1 MTRPPYL
8 KEGDQI
14 GFVSAANK
22 ISIDVIKSAVNT
34 MQSWGLE
41 PVFGQHIFAQENQ
54 FAGNDK
60 QRAVDIQDFM
70 DNPHIKAIISTRGG
84 YGSVRIIDKLN
95 FEKFK
100 RFPKWII
107 GYSDITVFL
116 SHCNSQLK
124 MESLHAT
131 MPLDFPAD
139 GSSNNTTESLRKA
152 LFGELKSYDFKPT
165 KVIRQNQVQG
175 ELIGGNLSILY
186 SLIGS
191 KSEMNFD
198 NKILFIEDVGE
209 YLYHIDRMMINLK
222 RAGKLKNLA
231 ALIVGGMSD
240 MKDNE
245 IPFGKTAEKIIAE
258 HVENYQYP
266 VVFGFPAG
274 HIKENYALRMG
285 AKAILIVEKEESK
298 LVFD

>member
-1 MTRPPYL
+1 MTRPHYL

-22 ISIDVIKSAVNT
+22 ISINVIKSAVNT

-41 PVFGQHIFAQENQ
+41 PVFGQHIFAQDNQ
-54 FAGNDK
+54 FAGSDK
-60 QRAVDIQDFM
+60 QRSADIQDFM
-70 DNPHIKAIISTRGG
+70 DNPQIKAIISTRGG

-116 SHCNSQLK
+116 SHLNSQLK
-124 MESLHAT
+124 MECLHST
-131 MPLDFPAD
+131 MPLDFPVN
-139 GSSNNTTESLRKA
+139 GSSNNATESLRKA
-152 LFGELKSYDFKPT
+152 LFGELKSYVFKPT
-165 KVIRQNQVQG
+165 KVIRQNQAHG

-191 KSEMNFD
+191 ISEMDFD

-222 RAGKLKNLA
+222 RMGKLKNLA
-231 ALIVGGMSD
+231 ALVVGGMTN
-240 MKDNE
+240 MKDNKT
-245 IPFGKTAEKIIAE
+245 PFGKTTEEIIAE
-258 HVENYQYP
+258 HVEEYKYP

-285 AKAILIVEKEESK
+285 ANINLLVDKEESK